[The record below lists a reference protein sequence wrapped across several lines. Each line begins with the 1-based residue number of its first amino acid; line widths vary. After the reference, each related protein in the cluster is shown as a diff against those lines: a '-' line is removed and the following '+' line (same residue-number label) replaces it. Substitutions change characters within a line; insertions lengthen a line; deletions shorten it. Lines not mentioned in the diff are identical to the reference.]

1 MILHLGIAGL
11 FVAPTFQ
18 YTMFGTNSLANAY
31 AGAPPY
37 APYLS
42 NSSAILCGNIRN
54 GIPGW
59 WFQPKQVHIKL
70 SFTEIGL
77 PGSMSHDFTNRIS
90 FCQTAPLKETTWL
103 KTASV

>member
-18 YTMFGTNSLANAY
+18 YTMFGTNSLANAH

-59 WFQPKQVHIKL
+59 WFQPKQVPVKFIFFRDRAARVDV
-70 SFTEIGL
+70 S
-77 PGSMSHDFTNRIS
+77 
-90 FCQTAPLKETTWL
+90 
-103 KTASV
+103 